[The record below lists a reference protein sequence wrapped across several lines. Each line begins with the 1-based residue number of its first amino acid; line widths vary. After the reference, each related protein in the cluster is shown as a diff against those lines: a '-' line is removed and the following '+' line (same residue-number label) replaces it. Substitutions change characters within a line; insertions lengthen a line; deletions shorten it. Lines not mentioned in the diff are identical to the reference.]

1 MQAQELM
8 TRDPACVTPEDP
20 AQKAAELMSQH
31 DCGAIPVVD
40 DEESRHVIG
49 MITDRDIAIRGVARG
64 RGAEARVE
72 ELMTSDPDCLTP
84 EADVDEVERIMSER
98 QVRRV
103 PIIDAGG
110 CLVGII
116 AQADLARSDGAASDR
131 EVGQVVERISEPG
144 RRMRSAQGD

>member
-8 TRDPACVTPEDP
+8 TRDPACCTPEDP

-40 DEESRHVIG
+40 NEDSRQLCG

-64 RGAEARVE
+64 RGAEAKVE
-72 ELMTSDPDCLTP
+72 ELMTRDPECCGADSDI
-84 EADVDEVERIMSER
+84 EEVERIMSER

-110 CLVGII
+110 QLVGII
-116 AQADLARSDGAASDR
+116 SQADLARSDNAISDK

-144 RRMRSAQGD
+144 RRVRSAAGD